1 MWCRGCLS
9 RAFRPLPRTG
19 IATSR
24 FLLLSSLEAH
34 ELPLPPD
41 GIAAICLAVRDQL
54 GLVPHVHFDWT
65 EGSLLALHPAGFR

>member
-1 MWCRGCLS
+1 
-9 RAFRPLPRTG
+9 
-19 IATSR
+19 
-24 FLLLSSLEAH
+24 LLLSSLEAH